1 MTFHQVYI
9 NLIVSSSAAAFAMAK
24 IFRAARISE
33 SHTIPDDPTNLRR
46 SGTCSASELFAR
58 YFAPTQAG

>member
-1 MTFHQVYI
+1 MTFHQVDI

-33 SHTIPDDPTNLRR
+33 SRAIPEDPTNFRR
-46 SGTCSASELFAR
+46 FGTCSTSELFATC
-58 YFAPTQAG
+58 FAPTQAG